1 MHKIVAGLGE
11 AGFDGGLVAG
21 ECSVKC
27 VTEVGKWYEHRD
39 YLSKGC

>member
-1 MHKIVAGLGE
+1 MDKFVAGLGE

-21 ECSVKC
+21 EDSVKC
-27 VTEVGKWYEHRD
+27 GTEVGRWYEHRG